1 MRRSRAFRYEAFIYG
16 TCGAPL
22 VASWVPG
29 RLQSSPPARE
39 HHSASQKQVASHPA
53 VAAYADTVLKKA
65 TWHYSSRAIKMILF
79 FILGLT
85 ILCLGRLYS
94 KNITQKKRGGNVLYN
109 DKLVPYN
116 ITDDGESIHNL
127 NIQTE
132 VELNYGKST

>member
-1 MRRSRAFRYEAFIYG
+1 
-16 TCGAPL
+16 
-22 VASWVPG
+22 
-29 RLQSSPPARE
+29 
-39 HHSASQKQVASHPA
+39 
-53 VAAYADTVLKKA
+53 
-65 TWHYSSRAIKMILF
+65 MILF

-116 ITDDGESIHNL
+116 ITDDGKSIHNL

-132 VELNYGKST
+132 VKLNYGKST